1 MKIGQGPIESGQCP
15 GIIMQVRVDYMLSD
29 FFFIPN
35 TPTYIKKYVTD
46 ILKKPFYNY

>member
-1 MKIGQGPIESGQCP
+1 MKIGQGLRESGHCA
-15 GIIMQVRVDYMLSD
+15 GVITQVRVDYMLSD

-46 ILKKPFYNY
+46 IKNTHNLL